1 MKFSMGVIFAL
12 GLSQALSNTS
22 YAMKVP
28 PANGITP
35 TDRDTLP
42 RESHRCQTQLTDNR
56 GRHSLVEG
64 EYALLSENLPESI
77 DYSLVGLLRGV
88 CVLRC
93 ETGLDHV
100 SGVGDDGGSD
110 TAATS
115 RQHRVE
121 DREPTLIIHEH
132 KFEFVEG
139 SELDRRVG
147 EETDTGDAVT

>member
-100 SGVGDDGGSD
+100 SGVGDDSD

-115 RQHRVE
+115 RQHRVH
-121 DREPTLIIHEH
+121 PVST
-132 KFEFVEG
+132 
-139 SELDRRVG
+139 SCELDRRVG
-147 EETDTGDAVT
+147 EETQAMPLPRMCISA